1 MKRIKEDTKENVW
14 AVKMSKWMSKLIK
27 KNTVEC
33 FFCNELTDKKKAYT
47 ITMDT
52 ADGPHE
58 VKACKKCSETF
69 DGILKQIEDIHNG
82 RY

>member
-1 MKRIKEDTKENVW
+1 
-14 AVKMSKWMSKLIK
+14 MSKWMDKLIK

-33 FFCNELTDKKKAYT
+33 FFCNELTDKKKVYT

-52 ADGPHE
+52 AEGRHN
-58 VKACKKCSETF
+58 VTACKKCADSF
-69 DGILKQIEDIHNG
+69 DTILKQIEDIHNG